1 MGDAPKRRPSLENLM
16 AGTLESLSSF
26 EDEDFHFCGPA
37 TAKHAKPA
45 RPLDH
50 SGQRRPSLENLLASA
65 MCSLSSFEDDDF
77 GDIVPPAPERTP
89 QGRDRRLQVSAE
101 FLPPVPPQESPSPRE
116 SASWFKRKE
125 DPSPREKK
133 MFFSKLQQS
142 RSVVS
147 MSHMSD
153 YGSGTIEAVGS
164 TDNVIVASKSV
175 SLSDIED
182 MDDEDVVDW
191 IDEDTD
197 EELVVPTLRTG
208 FIPEECDT
216 SPEVL
221 LRSELLKIEDLR
233 FDTLPQSD
241 QLEILKSVEIQYFA
255 PGEHIVTEGDDAT
268 GFYLILGPIN
278 AEVEV
283 LKKSKG
289 LITRLKQGKCF
300 GEKFFIS
307 RREAKRTATIAAVTS
322 TKVGLVTPSEFH
334 KWDNFRLF
342 LLMRTFPLIKTLPKS
357 DQFEMYKLFTHEEFA
372 PGEFIV
378 KQGDFGDMF
387 YIIVEGSADVKELD
401 PEFEDD
407 FDKSISLTRLYEGH
421 SFGEM
426 ALIFDE
432 PRCAQVAY

>member
-1 MGDAPKRRPSLENLM
+1 M
-16 AGTLESLSSF
+16 
-26 EDEDFHFCGPA
+26 
-37 TAKHAKPA
+37 
-45 RPLDH
+45 
-50 SGQRRPSLENLLASA
+50 
-65 MCSLSSFEDDDF
+65 
-77 GDIVPPAPERTP
+77 
-89 QGRDRRLQVSAE
+89 
-101 FLPPVPPQESPSPRE
+101 
-116 SASWFKRKE
+116 
-125 DPSPREKK
+125 
-133 MFFSKLQQS
+133 
-142 RSVVS
+142 S
-147 MSHMSD
+147 MSHIPD
-153 YGSGTIEAVGS
+153 CGSGTIEAVSS
-164 TDNVIVASKSV
+164 TENMIVASKSV

-197 EELVVPTLRTG
+197 DDPVVRQANIHPVAEDLSTN
-208 FIPEECDT
+208 
-216 SPEVL
+216 PEVQ

-241 QLEILKSVEIQYFA
+241 QLEILKSVQIQYFS

-268 GFYLILGPIN
+268 GFYLILGPAN

-307 RREAKRTATIAAVTS
+307 RREAKRTATIAAVTC
-322 TKVGLVTPSEFH
+322 TKVGLVAPSEFH

-387 YIIVEGSADVKELD
+387 YIIVEGSADVKELN

-432 PRCAQVAY
+432 PRCAQLCCNFFYTNAVFSYQNRVRRGCGQSFMFCFVQSCVSGSAFECETFSRDYAKTNLRDPQSAREEGSS